1 MSIKD
6 YQSVDFRIRD
16 TIAALA
22 SRPGMSF
29 EVVAKRL
36 GMSERTLRSKR
47 TKPDTFTLLELR
59 RLVELAWRNG
69 IIINII

>member
-1 MSIKD
+1 
-6 YQSVDFRIRD
+6 
-16 TIAALA
+16 
-22 SRPGMSF
+22 
-29 EVVAKRL
+29 
-36 GMSERTLRSKR
+36 MSERTLRSKR